1 MATERVT
8 ISFPPE
14 LVRSIDRLERNR
26 SKFIQ
31 EAVQRELEHRR
42 RLELE
47 RSLRNP
53 HPETLPTAE
62 LGLEVWGAGLGDPPG
77 DDLLDPAAGT
87 QVAWVPGE
95 GWRERLK

>member
-1 MATERVT
+1 MATVRVT
-8 ISFPPE
+8 VSFPPE

-31 EAVQRELEHRR
+31 EAVAQELERRR

-53 HPETLPTAE
+53 HPETLPTSE
-62 LGLEVWGAGLGDPPG
+62 LGFDAWASALAEQAGDGLVDPS
-77 DDLLDPAAGT
+77 AGT
-87 QVAWVPGE
+87 CVAWVAGE
-95 GWRERLK
+95 GWRELSK

>member
-8 ISFPPE
+8 VSFPPE

-47 RSLRNP
+47 RSLHHP

-62 LGLEVWGAGLGDPPG
+62 LGFEAWGSGLDDSPG
-77 DDLLDPAAGT
+77 ADLLDPATGT
-87 QVAWVPGE
+87 KVAWLPGE
-95 GWRERLK
+95 GWRERSK